1 MIKHPFSVAL
11 DPSSLV
17 DGLLILEEVDDYLSF
32 VLVVLEDK
40 VSAQRKV
47 AYQLFAAFLIFH
59 VDLASPYLSCA
70 FFSDYLRDS
79 GVDLPEV
86 FEHHLLPLLLR
97 DL

>member
-40 VSAQRKV
+40 VSA
-47 AYQLFAAFLIFH
+47 
-59 VDLASPYLSCA
+59 
-70 FFSDYLRDS
+70 
-79 GVDLPEV
+79 
-86 FEHHLLPLLLR
+86 
-97 DL
+97 